1 MIGLYIIS
9 AFILGAIIIASLI
22 AHIIIKP
29 MPWVSPPGL

>member
-9 AFILGAIIIASLI
+9 ALIFGAIIIASLF
-22 AHIIIKP
+22 ALIIMP